1 MANINDIDSVAL
13 KTWLDNNKAVLID
26 VREVVEYKTCSIP
39 NSINLP
45 LSQIT
50 IDQAHLP
57 EYKNKKLVLHCKS
70 CKKSMMACE
79 KLINQGID
87 FDIWNLSGGIE
98 SWKNKNLATIS
109 EKNILPLERQVQIFI
124 AIFILSGLALNHFF
138 QNPFYLILPLIAGI
152 GLLNAGITGWCGL
165 AKLIAKMPWNK

>member
-70 CKKSMMACE
+70 GKKSMMACE

-138 QNPFYLILPLIAGI
+138 SKPFLFNFTFNCRNWPIKCRNYWLVWI
-152 GLLNAGITGWCGL
+152 GEINC
-165 AKLIAKMPWNK
+165 

>member
-1 MANINDIDSVAL
+1 VANINDIDSVAL

-70 CKKSMMACE
+70 GKKINDGLR
-79 KLINQGID
+79 KINQSR
-87 FDIWNLSGGIE
+87 N
-98 SWKNKNLATIS
+98 
-109 EKNILPLERQVQIFI
+109 
-124 AIFILSGLALNHFF
+124 
-138 QNPFYLILPLIAGI
+138 
-152 GLLNAGITGWCGL
+152 
-165 AKLIAKMPWNK
+165 